1 MHGFYRNKPMFNLN
15 ENKTL
20 LMTAVGAITATF
32 VLNYFFGFRLVN
44 AMIVMHV
51 ILGSLAFIVG
61 APALLAKKGSPL
73 HVISGKFFFWLMTYS
88 AAFTLVVSVMPFHI
102 SPSMFQISVMTLY
115 FLIGGVRS
123 LSYRRGHHR
132 LMVDKT
138 MVYVLIVVSVYLFF
152 HPIFVY
158 GEPSPLRTVFG
169 AVALLFGLIDLLIFR
184 KPEKL
189 KRFWLF
195 SHLSKMLAG
204 YATAV
209 TGFFVA
215 QDILGGYYNWFS
227 PTVICLVYIYFWGHK
242 LKVFKVKK
250 PSSTK
255 KFIVSH

>member
-1 MHGFYRNKPMFNLN
+1 MLN
-15 ENKTL
+15 Q
-20 LMTAVGAITATF
+20 
-32 VLNYFFGFRLVN
+32 FFDFRLVN

-73 HVISGKFFFWLMTYS
+73 HVISGQIFFWLMTYS

-123 LSYRRGHHR
+123 LSYRNGNHS
-132 LMVDKT
+132 LMVDKG
-138 MVYVLIVVSVYLFF
+138 MVYMLIVVSVYLFL
-152 HPIFVY
+152 HPVFVY
-158 GEPSPLRTVFG
+158 GELSPLRTVFG
-169 AVALLFGLIDLLIFR
+169 AVALLFGLIDLWIFHQ
-184 KPEKL
+184 PEKL

-195 SHLSKMLAG
+195 SHLAKMLAG

-215 QDILGGYYNWFS
+215 QDILGGYYNWFT
-227 PTVICLVYIYFWGHK
+227 PTVICLAYIYFWALK
-242 LKVFKVKK
+242 LKVFQGKTQSPAKK
-250 PSSTK
+250 HT
-255 KFIVSH
+255 VSY